1 MVAGESAVMMKS
13 VPVCNTGDLTTVTL
27 TQGGHTSSA
36 TRDRTCTQYHIP
48 MTIILSKILTAGN
61 IEEDR

>member
-27 TQGGHTSSA
+27 TQGGHTFSA
-36 TRDRTCTQYHIP
+36 TGNTHTHNITYTD
-48 MTIILSKILTAGN
+48 MAILLSNILTTGN
-61 IEEDR
+61 I